1 MEDGVTIRPKLHTFR
16 VEAFSSEN
24 RTEGNGAPWQLEL
37 KQEIQVGL
45 AAAEGTAA
53 PLQAIVK
60 IEFLATASN
69 ERDPSQTASFR
80 GEYLA
85 KFNFPPESQESHV
98 NHLFEQEP
106 FQYLLVAQAF
116 PLAMTHFRRELQATG
131 FDGRQLP
138 LGI

>member
-1 MEDGVTIRPKLHTFR
+1 MEAVTMRPKLFSFR
-16 VEAFSSEN
+16 VEAFSSDN
-24 RTEGNGAPWQLEL
+24 RTEGNGSTWKLEL

-45 AAAEGTAA
+45 AAPVNPGA
-53 PLQAIVK
+53 PFQAVVK
-60 IEFLATASN
+60 IELNADAHN
-69 ERDPSQTASFR
+69 ESDAQQTASFN

-85 KFNFPPESQESHV
+85 KFNFPEDASENTITELLDQESY
-98 NHLFEQEP
+98 
-106 FQYLLVAQAF
+106 QYVLVAQAF

>member
-1 MEDGVTIRPKLHTFR
+1 MEAVTMRPKLFSFR
-16 VEAFSSEN
+16 VEAFSSDN
-24 RTEGNGAPWQLEL
+24 RTEGNGSLWKLEL

-45 AAAEGTAA
+45 AAPVNPGA
-53 PLQAIVK
+53 PFQAVVK
-60 IEFLATASN
+60 IELHASAHN
-69 ERDPSQTASFR
+69 ESDVQQTASFK

-85 KFNFPPESQESHV
+85 KFNFPEDASESAITE
-98 NHLFEQEP
+98 LLDQEP
-106 FQYLLVAQAF
+106 YQYVLVAQAF

>member
-1 MEDGVTIRPKLHTFR
+1 MEALTIRPKLASFR

-24 RTEGNGAPWQLEL
+24 RAEGNGSIWKMEL
-37 KQEIQVGL
+37 QQEIQVGL
-45 AAAEGTAA
+45 SAPVNDTAPFQA
-53 PLQAIVK
+53 VVKIALQAN
-60 IEFLATASN
+60 ASH
-69 ERDPSQTASFR
+69 ESDPQQTATFK

-85 KFNFPPESQESHV
+85 KFNFPQDVNESVISE
-98 NHLFEQEP
+98 LLDQEP
-106 FQYLLVAQAF
+106 YQYMLVSQAF

>member
-1 MEDGVTIRPKLHTFR
+1 METVSIRPKLFSFR

-24 RTEGNGAPWQLEL
+24 RTEGNGSPWKLEL

-45 AAAEGTAA
+45 AEPVNPSA
-53 PLQAIVK
+53 PFQAVVK
-60 IEFLATASN
+60 IELHANANS
-69 ERDPSQTASFR
+69 ESDAQQTASFK

-85 KFNFPPESQESHV
+85 KFNFPEDANESTITE
-98 NHLFEQEP
+98 LLDQEP
-106 FQYLLVAQAF
+106 YQYGLVAQAF

-131 FDGRQLP
+131 FDGRHLP